1 MTVDI
6 YFTERDDMR
15 QLKNFRK
22 SGDPG
27 MNPEQL
33 AKEAMNKYGSLNEDE
48 LIEKLTES
56 VARSK
61 REGKFD
67 PDELVRFASMMAP
80 YLSENQREK
89 MDTIIRLLDSD

>member
-1 MTVDI
+1 
-6 YFTERDDMR
+6 MR

-22 SGDPG
+22 GDDPG
-27 MNPEQL
+27 MNPERL
-33 AKEAMNKYGSLNEDE
+33 AKEAMSKYGSLNEDE

>member
-1 MTVDI
+1 
-6 YFTERDDMR
+6 MR

-22 SGDPG
+22 GDDPG
-27 MNPEQL
+27 MNPERL
-33 AKEAMNKYGSLNEDE
+33 AKEAMSKYGSLNEDE

-61 REGKFD
+61 QEGKFD

-80 YLSENQREK
+80 YLSEKQRER
-89 MDTIIRLLDSD
+89 MDTIISLLGSD